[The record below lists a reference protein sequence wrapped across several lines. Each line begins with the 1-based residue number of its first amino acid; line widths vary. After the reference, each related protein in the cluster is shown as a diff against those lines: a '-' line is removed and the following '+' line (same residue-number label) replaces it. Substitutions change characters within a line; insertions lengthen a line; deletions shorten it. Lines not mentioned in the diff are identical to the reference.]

1 MLAARDISAASSPT
15 RKAGRG
21 LGHSGRKLRAARL
34 CMIFLGCLPA
44 VLCFS
49 AAPSIAA
56 SNKVRVTALS
66 DVSFGTVANLSI
78 DSIANQSVCIFADTV
93 TNGYN
98 VTASGAGPG
107 GSFVLSSGAATL
119 AYDVQWSS
127 SPGQSTGATLSANVP
142 LTGQVSSA
150 TQQSCSSG
158 PASSASLIV
167 VLRSAALS
175 SAAAGTYS
183 GNLTLVIGAE

>member
-1 MLAARDISAASSPT
+1 MLAARDRSAASSPT
-15 RKAGRG
+15 SKAGRG
-21 LGHSGRKLRAARL
+21 LGHSGRIWCAARL

-44 VLCFS
+44 ALSFS

-66 DVSFGTVANLSI
+66 DVSFGTVPNLSI
-78 DSIANQSVCIFADTV
+78 DAIANQSVCVFADTA

-98 VTASGAGPG
+98 VTAFGAGPG
-107 GSFVLSSGAATL
+107 GSFVLSSGSATL
-119 AYDVQWSS
+119 DYDVQWSS
-127 SPGQSTGATLSANVP
+127 NPGQSTGTALSASVP
-142 LTGQVSSA
+142 LTGQVSTA

-183 GNLTLVIGAE
+183 GNLTLVIGPE

>member
-15 RKAGRG
+15 SKTGRG
-21 LGHSGRKLRAARL
+21 WGRSGRKMCAARL
-34 CMIFLGCLPA
+34 CIILLGCLPA
-44 VLCFS
+44 LCFS
-49 AAPSIAA
+49 AAPSVAA
-56 SNKVRVTALS
+56 SNKVRVGALS
-66 DVSFGTVANLSI
+66 DVSFGTVANLST
-78 DSIANQSVCIFADTV
+78 DAIANQSVCVFADTV

-98 VTASGAGPG
+98 VTASGTGPG
-107 GSFVLSSGAATL
+107 GSFVLSSGSATL

-127 SPGQSTGATLSANVP
+127 SPGQSTGAKLSANVP
-142 LTGQVSSA
+142 LTGQVSTA

-175 SAAAGTYS
+175 SAAAGNYN
-183 GNLTLVIGAE
+183 GNLTLVIGPE